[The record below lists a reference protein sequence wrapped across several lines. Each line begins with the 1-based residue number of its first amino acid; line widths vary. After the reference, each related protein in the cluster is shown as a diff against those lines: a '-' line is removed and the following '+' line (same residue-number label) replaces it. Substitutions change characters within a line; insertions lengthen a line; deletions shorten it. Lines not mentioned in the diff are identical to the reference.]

1 MNDFFDRY
9 KKKKTLSHLGIF
21 WLAFVL
27 AAWVHVTLFS
37 GNSGEYITASIM
49 DVVGQEEEIIRAD
62 IYWEFDDN
70 TLIIKNSQ
78 AMSDIE
84 SINFTLAYNPE
95 LWTLNTEELWG
106 LEIEV
111 LTEENEA
118 GLIYVQLHLQE
129 AQNLPAES
137 RIARLP
143 YTQRAD
149 GKQSFNIIQAS
160 FTDASGEIFLLTSSW
175 TQY

>member
-27 AAWVHVTLFS
+27 AAWVHMTLFS
-37 GNSGEYITASIM
+37 GNSGEYITASIV
-49 DVVGQEEEIIRAD
+49 DVVSQEQEIIKAD
-62 IYWEFDDN
+62 IYWEFEDT
-70 TLIIKNSQ
+70 TLVIKNSQ
-78 AMSDIE
+78 SMADIE
-84 SINFTLAYNPE
+84 SISFTLAYNPE
-95 LWTLNTEELWG
+95 LWTLGSEQLWG
-106 LEIEV
+106 LEVEV
-111 LTEENEA
+111 ITQENEA
-118 GLIYVQLHLQE
+118 GLIYVQLALQE

-143 YTQRAD
+143 YTQTAD

-160 FTDASGEIFLLTSSW
+160 FTDVSGEIFLLTSSW